1 MNTLFKPNALITAI
15 LLCSIAATASAGV
28 VTTEGSD
35 IIMHTDGGF
44 GVKTADNQFSFDVV
58 GRMNL
63 DTSYANGVLN
73 NAHDG
78 KGRTD
83 TYIRRGY
90 FGVTGTAYKDW
101 YFEAVMNGTGDQ
113 GDGAHFEWD
122 TFYLKYT
129 GFNVADITMGRAVR
143 PFGLEQSTS
152 SGAISTIERAAIWNL
167 TNAGDT
173 ESSQQFELSNG
184 NSHMSWGASIYD
196 NGATSPSGNSRY
208 GYDGRFTYAPIA
220 EKTQVLH
227 LGISLD
233 DANIETGSLS
243 AKSTLGAKKS
253 DGVTFASGNFKSD
266 RSGVLE
272 AAYMNGP
279 FSVQAEYL
287 RRNLGA
293 ADTITKDATV
303 TSYYLM
309 GTYTLT
315 GESRGYKAKA
325 GKFTNI
331 TPNSPTGAWELVG
344 RVEHVDGDQDISKTA
359 NVYLL
364 GVNWYI
370 NKNVKAMFDIQD
382 VTTSH
387 VAKVGAE
394 SNGKSAAMRLQYNF

>member
-1 MNTLFKPNALITAI
+1 MTVSTA
-15 LLCSIAATASAGV
+15 TAGV
-28 VTTEGSD
+28 VSTEGPD
-35 IIMHTDGGF
+35 IILKTDGGF
-44 GVKTADNQFSFDVV
+44 GARTADGQFSFDVT
-58 GRMNL
+58 GRLNL
-63 DTSYANGVLN
+63 DTSYSNGVLN
-73 NAHDG
+73 NATQN
-78 KGRTD
+78 KSRTD

-129 GFNVADITMGRAVR
+129 GWNLADITLGRAVR

-152 SGAISTIERAAIWNL
+152 SGAISTIERAAIWDL

-184 NSHMSWGASIYD
+184 NKNMSWGVSIYD
-196 NGATSPSGNSRY
+196 NGNTSPSKNSRY

-220 EKTQVLH
+220 EKTEVLH
-227 LGISLD
+227 LGVSLD
-233 DANIETGSLS
+233 DANINTSSLS

-253 DGVTFASGNFKSD
+253 DGVVFATGNFDSD

-279 FSVQAEYL
+279 FSIQSEYL
-287 RRNLGA
+287 RRNLGS
-293 ADTITKDATV
+293 ADAKTVDAKV
-303 TSYYLM
+303 SSYYVM

-331 TPNSPTGAWELVG
+331 SPVNSYGAWELVA
-344 RVEHVDGDQDISKTA
+344 RYQHVTGDQGISKEA
-359 NVYLL
+359 NIYLL
-364 GVNWYI
+364 GINWYA
-370 NKNVKAMFDIQD
+370 NKNVKAMFNIQD
-382 VTTSH
+382 ITTDNI
-387 VAKVGAE
+387 AKPGMDE
-394 SNGKSAAMRLQYNF
+394 TGKSAAFRLQYNF